1 MPSVANFLAERK
13 RRAATA
19 RHISR
24 ERSEEELDEAL
35 CYGSRPD
42 LSPLGSPAVPG
53 LAISDGGDRL
63 LFQES
68 FDESTP
74 RPAIFA
80 SIRVGPRTS
89 SSHAVG
95 KLDFDRDDLKWSQG
109 HFDTLG
115 LRVELAA
122 TLFEKIGRPGRRH
135 ASTEME

>member
-1 MPSVANFLAERK
+1 MLETKKARH
-13 RRAATA
+13 RA

-42 LSPLGSPAVPG
+42 PSPLESPAVPG

-80 SIRVGPRTS
+80 SIRPGRRTS
-89 SSHAVG
+89 SSDVVR
-95 KLDFDRDDLKWSQG
+95 KFDFHRDDLKGPHG
-109 HFDTLG
+109 HLDTLG
-115 LRVELAA
+115 LRVEIAA
-122 TLFEKIGRPGRRH
+122 TLFEKIGRPGCRH
-135 ASTEME
+135 TSTEMQ

>member
-1 MPSVANFLAERK
+1 MRKK
-13 RRAATA
+13 RRAARA

-80 SIRVGPRTS
+80 SIPPGPRAS
-89 SSHAVG
+89 SSDVVR
-95 KLDFDRDDLKWSQG
+95 KFDFYRDDLKGPQG
-109 HFDTLG
+109 HLDTLG

-122 TLFEKIGRPGRRH
+122 TLFEKIGRPGCRH
-135 ASTEME
+135 TSTEME

>member
-1 MPSVANFLAERK
+1 MSTK
-13 RRAATA
+13 RRAARA

-80 SIRVGPRTS
+80 SIRSGPRAS
-89 SSHAVG
+89 SSDVVH
-95 KLDFDRDDLKWSQG
+95 KLDFDRDDLEGPQG
-109 HFDTLG
+109 HLDTLG
-115 LRVELAA
+115 LRVEIAA
-122 TLFEKIGRPGRRH
+122 TLFEKIGRPGCRH
-135 ASTEME
+135 TSIEME